1 VDTPSLPDAVL
12 QPPPPP
18 APPAAE
24 PLQFTGD
31 GAEYFRIW
39 IVNLAL
45 TIVTVGIYSAWAKVR
60 RLQYFHRNTLL
71 AGSGFDYHGRPL
83 AILKGRII
91 AMVMVS
97 GTKFLFDYDPDY
109 GVVALIAVIVVL
121 PWLLVRSIAFRL
133 RNTSWRGVRFDFHGA
148 GFQGYRVFF
157 VWPLLALMSF
167 GLLWPSAHSR
177 LVSFQRNHA
186 TFGGSRFSFRGTIG
200 DFYKVY
206 MLTSLLFSVIPVALF
221 AVVLQT
227 FQTGASYSTQAI
239 FFFIGAVCFYGAMLS
254 GGPFLVSRLQNLIW
268 NRTKLEAHE
277 FRSDVKFGKL
287 LWITLS
293 NLAMTIITLG
303 LFRPFAAIRTA
314 RYRVA
319 CVTLIPSESLEG
331 FVGRRIEEVAAV
343 GEEVGEFLDIDIAL

>member
-1 VDTPSLPDAVL
+1 VETPSLPDAVL
-12 QPPPPP
+12 PPP
-18 APPAAE
+18 PPAAE
-24 PLQFTGD
+24 PLQFTGN

-45 TIVTVGIYSAWAKVR
+45 TIVTLGIYSAWAKVR

-91 AMVMVS
+91 AVVMVS
-97 GTKFLFDYDPDY
+97 GTNFLFDYDPEY
-109 GVVALIAVIVVL
+109 GLVALVAVIAVL

-148 GFQGYRVFF
+148 GLQGYRVFL
-157 VWPLLALMSF
+157 VWPLLALVSF

-186 TFGGSRFSFRGTIG
+186 AFGGSRFSFRGTIG

-206 MLTSLLFSVIPVALF
+206 LLTSLLFSVVPVALF
-221 AVVLQT
+221 ALVMFALSA
-227 FQTGASYSTQAI
+227 GASYSVQTI
-239 FFFIGAVCFYGAMLS
+239 MVSIGVVCFYGALLS

-268 NRTKLEAHE
+268 NRTRLESHE

-287 LWITLS
+287 LWITLG
-293 NLAMTIITLG
+293 NLALTIITLG

-314 RYRVA
+314 RYRVG

-331 FVGRRIEEVAAV
+331 FVGRRIEEVGAV

>member
-1 VDTPSLPDAVL
+1 MDTPSLPDNVL

-24 PLQFTGD
+24 TLRFTGI
-31 GAEYFRIW
+31 GSEYFRIW

-45 TIVTVGIYSAWAKVR
+45 TIVTFGIYSAWAKVR

-91 AMVMVS
+91 AFVMLG
-97 GTKFLFDYDPDY
+97 GTQFLFEFDPLF
-109 GVVALIAVIVVL
+109 GLVALGIVVAVL

-148 GFQGYRVFF
+148 GFQGYRVFL
-157 VWPLLALMSF
+157 VWPLLSLISL

-186 TFGGSRFSFRGTIG
+186 SFGGSRFSFRGTIG
-200 DFYKVY
+200 DFYKLY
-206 MLTSLLFSVIPVALF
+206 LWAALLFLLVPIVMFSQAARAVRAGADDPSLAILVSVGIVWLYGTM
-221 AVVLQT
+221 VL
-227 FQTGASYSTQAI
+227 A
-239 FFFIGAVCFYGAMLS
+239 
-254 GGPFLVSRLQNLIW
+254 GPLLTSRLQNLIW
-268 NRTKLEAHE
+268 GRTRLESHE
-277 FRSDVKFGKL
+277 FRSNVKFGKL

-293 NLAMTIITLG
+293 NLFLTVLTVG
-303 LFRPFAAIRTA
+303 LYRPFAVIRTA
-314 RYRVA
+314 RYRVQ
-319 CVTLIPSESLEG
+319 CVTLVPSESLEG
-331 FVGRRIEEVAAV
+331 FVGRRIEEVGAM
-343 GEEVGEFLDIDIAL
+343 GEEVSDFLDIDIAL

>member
-1 VDTPSLPDAVL
+1 
-12 QPPPPP
+12 
-18 APPAAE
+18 
-24 PLQFTGD
+24 
-31 GAEYFRIW
+31 
-39 IVNLAL
+39 
-45 TIVTVGIYSAWAKVR
+45 
-60 RLQYFHRNTLL
+60 
-71 AGSGFDYHGRPL
+71 
-83 AILKGRII
+83 
-91 AMVMVS
+91 
-97 GTKFLFDYDPDY
+97 
-109 GVVALIAVIVVL
+109 
-121 PWLLVRSIAFRL
+121 
-133 RNTSWRGVRFDFHGA
+133 
-148 GFQGYRVFF
+148 
-157 VWPLLALMSF
+157 
-167 GLLWPSAHSR
+167 
-177 LVSFQRNHA
+177 VSFQRNHA